1 MKKCVMCNTDV
12 EEQATAC
19 PKCGSEELTEYFGA
33 TTVLTQE
40 AQQEYYAQFENQ
52 QPEVQQE
59 AEIVTRSEIQQNTQ
73 IEYQVQEVVEN
84 QQVYTQQPTGQQN
97 YAQQPMYQSPAVKL
111 STNRGLLKT
120 ILLSLVTF
128 GIYGIVAYSKVST
141 DINTIASKYDGKKT
155 MHYCL
160 MMFVFSWLTFFIYPI
175 VWMHKISERIGD
187 ELIRRNIDYK
197 FNASTFWVY
206 SFLLS
211 FTLIG
216 PLLYASKLFKAMNK
230 LSESYNIYG

>member
-1 MKKCVMCNTDV
+1 
-12 EEQATAC
+12 
-19 PKCGSEELTEYFGA
+19 
-33 TTVLTQE
+33 
-40 AQQEYYAQFENQ
+40 
-52 QPEVQQE
+52 
-59 AEIVTRSEIQQNTQ
+59 
-73 IEYQVQEVVEN
+73 
-84 QQVYTQQPTGQQN
+84 
-97 YAQQPMYQSPAVKL
+97 MYQAPAVKL

>member
-1 MKKCVMCNTDV
+1 MKKCLGCSANVADDANFCTN
-12 EEQATAC
+12 
-19 PKCGSEELTEYFGA
+19 CGSNQFETVDAGA
-33 TTVLTQE
+33 TMVLTPE
-40 AQQEYYAQFENQ
+40 AQQAYYDQFNGQQAANQ
-52 QPEVQQE
+52 QAYQNAAPQQ
-59 AEIVTRSEIQQNTQ
+59 Q
-73 IEYQVQEVVEN
+73 
-84 QQVYTQQPTGQQN
+84 

-128 GIYGIVAYSKVST
+128 GIYGIVAYSKIST

>member
-1 MKKCVMCNTDV
+1 MKKCLGCSMNVADDV
-12 EEQATAC
+12 NFC
-19 PKCGSEELTEYFGA
+19 PNCSSNQFEMVDEGA
-33 TTVLTQE
+33 TTVLTPE
-40 AQQEYYAQFENQ
+40 AQQAYYDQFNGQQAATQQAYQSADAQQQYAQQ
-52 QPEVQQE
+52 Q
-59 AEIVTRSEIQQNTQ
+59 
-73 IEYQVQEVVEN
+73 
-84 QQVYTQQPTGQQN
+84 
-97 YAQQPMYQSPAVKL
+97 YAQQPMYQAPAVKL